1 MKILKYFIS
10 AAFYYLCLT
19 SSAHAYLDPGTSSII
34 ISSIIAFVV
43 ATWGYIKLYFSK
55 ELQIAS
61 LVLPNVTKRHFL
73 KGNQLGN

>member
-55 ELQIAS
+55 IKNFFS
-61 LVLPNVTKRHFL
+61 KVF
-73 KGNQLGN
+73 KGKKKD